1 MVFVDSLLFGLP
13 TACSEFYLAVQ
24 KLACLPAWLLPCCLH
39 GLLVCFLSC
48 LPVFRMVATLAG
60 GKAHREAVGWLVACL
75 SACLLNSYGYSLD
88 WGIRSQQAM

>member
-60 GKAHREAVGWLVACL
+60 GKLTGKRLVGWLPACL
-75 SACLLNSYGYSLD
+75 PAC
-88 WGIRSQQAM
+88 